1 MKLSAKRGTHVEAEV
16 ETRAAATLEVEGNPT
31 ESLHGGEMLDSNRM
45 RGDSSSGCCFS
56 SKDDITLTRFPLA
69 AFNKSGGATVQL
81 ASQMS
86 DRSL

>member
-1 MKLSAKRGTHVEAEV
+1 MEAEV
-16 ETRAAATLEVEGNPT
+16 EIRAGATLEVEGNPT
-31 ESLHGGEMLDSNRM
+31 EAPHGGEMLDSNRM
-45 RGDSSSGCCFS
+45 RIDSGSGCYFG

-86 DRSL
+86 DTSL

>member
-45 RGDSSSGCCFS
+45 RGESGSGCCF